1 MEWRV
6 KFLEQLG
13 LLLNHNMILG
23 NKTKSFNSDDS
34 QYYLKF
40 DHGLIRVIVLFIV
53 LYILYSIYSLN
64 SLILM
69 RQTLMMKYLF

>member
-53 LYILYSIYSLN
+53 LYILYSIFSLN